1 MTFKAWIFQSWTIQ
15 AKMVE
20 GVEKSWIK
28 EFMFESLGL
37 ESSWLKISW
46 LKRWGLKS
54 PATFYKAGF
63 HDVDGVDYSEQALDL
78 AHKLAKDS
86 DIPDLNFFVSIFLDL
101 FFIKFCIGLVFC
113 FQISHGWWQ

>member
-1 MTFKAWIFQSWTIQ
+1 MTFKARIFQSWTIQ

-37 ESSWLKISW
+37 ESSWLKS
-46 LKRWGLKS
+46 WGLKS

-63 HDVDGVDYSEQALDL
+63 HIVDGVDYSEQALDL

-86 DIPDLNFFVSIFLDL
+86 DIPDLNFFVSISFVLII
-101 FFIKFCIGLVFC
+101 F
-113 FQISHGWWQ
+113 H